1 MIIRQRPDI
10 KWGDRL
16 NMYIYGTKVTYHSDS
31 HVSIYNPLIPSG
43 TKIQGWVSHT
53 NYQAA
58 RKQPSLPL
66 LKRKQEYQL
75 IMKFD
80 CQPKK
85 GVYTSITFF
94 DRYGDVIEEKIE
106 KHKSFTFTYPED
118 AHTYQVHLLSAGFES
133 LDFYSFSIEEINRD

>member
-31 HVSIYNPLIPSG
+31 HVSIYNPLVPSG
-43 TKIQGWVSHT
+43 TKIQGWISHT

-80 CQPKK
+80 C
-85 GVYTSITFF
+85 
-94 DRYGDVIEEKIE
+94 
-106 KHKSFTFTYPED
+106 
-118 AHTYQVHLLSAGFES
+118 
-133 LDFYSFSIEEINRD
+133 

>member
-31 HVSIYNPLIPSG
+31 HVSIYNPLVPSG
-43 TKIQGWVSHT
+43 TKIQGWISHT

-75 IMKFD
+75 KMKFD
-80 CQPKK
+80 CQHKK
-85 GVYTSITFF
+85 GVYTSNTNF
-94 DRYGDVIEEKIE
+94 DRYADVI
-106 KHKSFTFTYPED
+106 
-118 AHTYQVHLLSAGFES
+118 
-133 LDFYSFSIEEINRD
+133 